1 VGSGYWHLV
10 PLNAIYI
17 KSAGEPHAD
26 VSVTATRLDW
36 RVRKPGTYAALA
48 TTITASGT
56 GKLSIQFSKFADL
69 ARTDG
74 IPGTIAAFYGFG
86 DDLVA
91 VEAGGWISAAD
102 LNNKTRYIDLSQPA
116 PLVMWSKISVG
127 EEVSSA
133 EYESKGVIT
142 FIVSNNWEGEG
153 T

>member
-1 VGSGYWHLV
+1 
-10 PLNAIYI
+10 
-17 KSAGEPHAD
+17 
-26 VSVTATRLDW
+26 
-36 RVRKPGTYAALA
+36 
-48 TTITASGT
+48 
-56 GKLSIQFSKFADL
+56 
-69 ARTDG
+69 
-74 IPGTIAAFYGFG
+74 
-86 DDLVA
+86 